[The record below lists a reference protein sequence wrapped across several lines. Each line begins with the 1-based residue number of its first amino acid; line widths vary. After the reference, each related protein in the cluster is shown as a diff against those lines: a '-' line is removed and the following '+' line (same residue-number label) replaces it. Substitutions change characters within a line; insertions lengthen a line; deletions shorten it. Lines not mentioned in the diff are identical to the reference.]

1 LTPPTLFDRRL
12 LNLRRARAAQ
22 CGTLPDFLLGRAV
35 DDMADR
41 LTGIDRQFSHI
52 LDLGAHH
59 GLLGQR
65 LNETYPGAE
74 LVIEMEACWPFL
86 ALSKGVKVLGD
97 EEVLPFRDGAF
108 DLIASALSLQ
118 FVNDLPGALAQ
129 IRRALKPDGL
139 FLGSLLGGATLQEL
153 RQAFTEAELEVEGG
167 VSPRVAPMADV
178 RDYGALLQRAGL
190 ALPVADTDLVTV
202 TYASPLALMLELR
215 AMGAGNV
222 LAERRKR
229 PLRRATL
236 ARAIEIYRT
245 HFGTDRGRV
254 RATFEIIH
262 LAGWA
267 PHESQQK
274 PLRPGSAQARLADAL
289 KVEEHVLKSLADSDG
304 QPRITKPR

>member
-1 LTPPTLFDRRL
+1 LTAPTLFDRPL
-12 LNLRRARAAQ
+12 LNVRRARAASWA
-22 CGTLPDFLLGRAV
+22 TLPDFLLSRAA

-41 LTGIDRQFSHI
+41 LAGIDRRFSHI
-52 LDLGAHH
+52 LNLGAHH
-59 GLLGQR
+59 GVLGKR
-65 LNETYPGAE
+65 LSQTHSAAN
-74 LVIEMEACWPFL
+74 LVVDMEACRPLL
-86 ALSKGVKVLGD
+86 ARCEGVKVLAD
-97 EEVLPFRDGAF
+97 EEFLPFRDGAF

-118 FVNDLPGALAQ
+118 FVNDLPGTLAQ

-139 FLGSLLGGATLQEL
+139 FLGSVLGGATLQEL
-153 RQAFTEAELEVEGG
+153 RQTFTEAELEIEGG

-236 ARAIEIYRT
+236 ARAIEIYQT
-245 HFGTDRGRV
+245 HFGAERGRV

-262 LAGWA
+262 LAAWA

-289 KVEEHVLKSLADSDG
+289 KVEEHILKHSG
-304 QPRITKPR
+304 NGGG